1 MSENKN
7 NPGKDQK
14 NPSGTERQDD
24 ELDIGNNLS
33 TGSVSGAGVSGFDPD
48 KDYPETEEKEHQED
62 GGGAGDDER
71 SGDNGINPGPGDIDP
86 EKKAINNDVNIENA
100 DEDELNPYPDER
112 KPDHDEK
119 VNSTWMMSGQN
130 RKI

>member
-7 NPGKDQK
+7 NPAKDQK
-14 NPSGTERQDD
+14 NPSAAERQDD
-24 ELDIGNNLS
+24 ELDIGNDLS
-33 TGSVSGAGVSGFDPD
+33 MGSVSGAGVSDFDPD
-48 KDYPETEEKEHQED
+48 RDFPETEEKEYRE
-62 GGGAGDDER
+62 GGGSGDDQR
-71 SGDNGINPGPGDIDP
+71 SADNGINPLPGEIDP

-100 DEDELNPYPDER
+100 DEDELNPYPDEL
-112 KPDHDEK
+112 KPDDDEK